1 LDKHLL
7 LKQDLKWF
15 FNNIAIKYPIYPLFL
30 LKVFIRMTQYRYL
43 IQYYKP
49 SAIAVYNEYS
59 SSSSAMTKFCHDNNV
74 SHFNYMHGEKI
85 WYIRDSFFKYD
96 RCYVWSEHYKNLFI
110 DLRADKN
117 QFRIEIPQEF
127 LDTTSATSNYKNV
140 DYCYYLANES
150 HNQIKL
156 IFENLSIIK
165 SRGYS
170 VRVRIHPTWSDLQY
184 IIKLAKTADI
194 TVESSNID
202 INTSI
207 TSCKCAISLFSTV
220 LFQSSLLNTRI
231 IIDDLVSKENYNKLK
246 ELNYVAFSLKHDLLS
261 NVLYKLDERT
271 L

>member
-1 LDKHLL
+1 
-7 LKQDLKWF
+7 
-15 FNNIAIKYPIYPLFL
+15 
-30 LKVFIRMTQYRYL
+30 
-43 IQYYKP
+43 
-49 SAIAVYNEYS
+49 
-59 SSSSAMTKFCHDNNV
+59 
-74 SHFNYMHGEKI
+74 MHGEKI